1 MSTKRSVYKKNSP
14 NNKLVVYLI
23 QRDIFDDLQL
33 IDPIEGIVTIEK
45 NKLKC
50 SKIFAR
56 IRCTF
61 RYGEQQL
68 DDVLSGVTFY
78 KEFFIQTKQIY
89 PMDINEDNDKYS
101 DVQKQLI
108 ERFGDSALPFRF
120 TLTHDIPASITLQ
133 MDNRNSLDDNP
144 CGIEY
149 VLQVYASE
157 TPQCTIGKRN
167 AINLV
172 IRRLTLAIPKPDD
185 NVYTK
190 EIIRPFHFHLGQLHI
205 TAILP
210 KDVYY
215 HGESIPLKLLIDN
228 ESSNIVR
235 RLNIQV
241 IQDVQITLFKR
252 RTMRCIVVDME
263 TEEGFPINSHTTG
276 WNETIQLRPSLQEI
290 RGQAVVALDGKLKH
304 QDTNLASS
312 TLIKDYR
319 KKENMGIIVHY
330 MIRIKAVTGFGGRD
344 VQMEIPIIL
353 CHARQQQEI
362 IKAEEAD
369 DLMIEEFKRPAAKQR
384 QTTEELEKMDS
395 Y

>member
-1 MSTKRSVYKKNSP
+1 MSTKHSIYKKNSP

-23 QRDIFDDLQL
+23 QRDIFDDLQM
-33 IDPIEGIVTIEK
+33 IDPIEGIATIDK
-45 NKLKC
+45 MKLKS

-89 PMDINEDNDKYS
+89 PIDKNIDEEKYS
-101 DVQKQLI
+101 EVQKRLI
-108 ERFGDSALPFRF
+108 ERFGDNALPFHF

-133 MDNRNSLDDNP
+133 MDNKNSLDDNP

-149 VLQVYASE
+149 VLQIYASE
-157 TPQCTIGKRN
+157 TPQYTTGKRN
-167 AINLV
+167 AVNLV

-185 NVYTK
+185 NIYTK
-190 EIIRPFHFHLGQLHI
+190 EIIQPFHFHSGQLHI

-210 KDVYY
+210 KDIYF
-215 HGESIPLKLLIDN
+215 HGETIPLKLLIDN

-235 RLNIQV
+235 RLKIQV
-241 IQDVQITLFKR
+241 IQNVEITLFKR
-252 RTMRCIVVDME
+252 RTIHCNIVDID
-263 TEEGFPINSHTTG
+263 TEKGFPIDSKTTG
-276 WNETIQLRPSLQEI
+276 WNEIFQLRPSLQEI
-290 RGQAVVALDGKLKH
+290 RGHTIIALDGKLKH

-319 KKENMGIIVHY
+319 KKENMGIIVQY

-344 VQMEIPIIL
+344 VEMEIPIVL
-353 CHARQQQEI
+353 CHTRQEQDI
-362 IKAEEAD
+362 LKAEEAD
-369 DLMIEEFKRPAAKQR
+369 NLIIEKFKRPSTKQR
-384 QTTEELEKMDS
+384 QRSKETERMDS
-395 Y
+395 F

>member
-45 NKLKC
+45 NKLEY

-89 PMDINEDNDKYS
+89 PMDMNEDNDKYN
-101 DVQKQLI
+101 DV
-108 ERFGDSALPFRF
+108 
-120 TLTHDIPASITLQ
+120 
-133 MDNRNSLDDNP
+133 
-144 CGIEY
+144 
-149 VLQVYASE
+149 QVYASE
-157 TPQCTIGKRN
+157 TPQCTTGKRN
-167 AINLV
+167 AVNLV

-190 EIIRPFHFHLGQLHI
+190 EIIRPFHFHSGQLHI

-319 KKENMGIIVHY
+319 KKENMGIIVQY

-344 VQMEIPIIL
+344 VQMELPIIL

-369 DLMIEEFKRPAAKQR
+369 DLIIEEFKRPAAKQR
-384 QTTEELEKMDS
+384 QTTNEMEKMDS